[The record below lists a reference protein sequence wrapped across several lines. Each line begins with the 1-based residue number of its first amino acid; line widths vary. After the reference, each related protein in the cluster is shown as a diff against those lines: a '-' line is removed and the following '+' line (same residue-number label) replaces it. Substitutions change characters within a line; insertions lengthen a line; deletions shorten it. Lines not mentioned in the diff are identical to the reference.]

1 MIPTEFDA
9 LIHPPTR
16 LSIVALLA
24 ATEWADFKFIR
35 DRLGLSDFAL
45 SKQLTTLADA
55 GYVTIR
61 KRFVGKLPRTSARLT
76 RTGREAF
83 NRHVAAIQA
92 LIAHHDVP

>member
-1 MIPTEFDA
+1 MIPAEFDE

-35 DRLGLSDFAL
+35 DRLELSDSAL

-55 GYVTIR
+55 GYITIR
-61 KRFVGKLPRTSARLT
+61 KRFVGKLPRTSAKLT
-76 RTGREAF
+76 RTGRNAL
-83 NRHVAAIQA
+83 NRHVTA
-92 LIAHHDVP
+92 LQTLITQHDPP